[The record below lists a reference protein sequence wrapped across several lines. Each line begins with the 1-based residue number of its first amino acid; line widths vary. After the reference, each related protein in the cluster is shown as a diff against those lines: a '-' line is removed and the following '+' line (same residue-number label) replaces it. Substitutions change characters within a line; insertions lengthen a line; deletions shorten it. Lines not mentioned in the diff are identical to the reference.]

1 MAKFNNGYENIK
13 VTLIQS
19 PGNDF
24 AKSVYEFGRLSHD
37 YYIPLQETYDE
48 NSDDCKNLSKRLS
61 TVKHCLNLH
70 CKALDFNSV

>member
-24 AKSVYEFGRLSHD
+24 AKSVYEFGRLSND
-37 YYIPLQETYDE
+37 YYIPLQETYNE
-48 NSDDCKNLSKRLS
+48 N
-61 TVKHCLNLH
+61 
-70 CKALDFNSV
+70 